1 MGLQII
7 YEITS
12 FLCSLP
18 FAPFFGA
25 LINPLIPNPVY
36 FPFIILICIITAI
49 LKPIINNKKVSWKK
63 AYLYAFI
70 SYYCTLFLFNLIA
83 FSGICWALE
92 SSPF

>member
-1 MGLQII
+1 MALQII

-25 LINPLIPNPVY
+25 LINPLLPGPHYI
-36 FPFIILICIITAI
+36 FFFFICVITAI
-49 LKPIINNKKVSWKK
+49 LKPIINDKKVSWKK
-63 AYLYAFI
+63 AFLYAFI
-70 SYYCTLFLFNLIA
+70 SYYCPLFLFNLIA
-83 FSGICWALE
+83 FSGICYILE